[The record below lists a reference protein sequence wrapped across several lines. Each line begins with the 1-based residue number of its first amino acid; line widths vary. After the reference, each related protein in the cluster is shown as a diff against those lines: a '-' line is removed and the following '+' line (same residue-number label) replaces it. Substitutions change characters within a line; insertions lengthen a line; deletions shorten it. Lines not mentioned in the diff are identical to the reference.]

1 MSLGGLAGAL
11 ATLAFGVPSARAVSP
26 GVDPGGYVIERVVMV
41 QRHGVR
47 SPTQDAAA
55 LRRLADRPWPVWPVA
70 PGELTAHGAEGV
82 RLMGAGLSAALKAER
97 LLPATGCPAPGSV
110 VIVAD
115 GHDQRTRA
123 SGAALAETL
132 APECGLRATSG
143 ANEVAD
149 PLFDG
154 SGLSPLD
161 PETARAAM
169 AAEAGV
175 AGVETPET
183 RTALGVLRAV
193 TAPGGCQ
200 GEGWVCLSGPSR
212 VTASASGGK
221 IAGPLADGAIL
232 AEIFLLE
239 YAQGFPLAE
248 VAWGAARWPDF
259 FPSIM
264 AAHARAARLTRQ
276 TPYLAARHGAL
287 IAKAILSTLEDDGSP
302 ARAPNVT
309 IFVGHDTNL
318 SNMAG
323 LFGLDW
329 SLPGEPD
336 PTGPSVT
343 LAFELWRNPA
353 SGERR
358 VRPVVYYQTLLA
370 LRTLAP
376 KPVPRLAL
384 TFAGCVD
391 AEGCPLSVIAGVVRR
406 RLGREDADGAASPP
420 SVQDVPAR
428 LMRGTQPPKSIG
440 PSIRRLRRLP

>member
-1 MSLGGLAGAL
+1 MGRSIRRRAVFLGGLAGACTIL
-11 ATLAFGVPSARAVSP
+11 IVAIPWANAASLE
-26 GVDPGGYVIERVVMV
+26 VDPGGYVLERVVMV

-47 SPTQDAAA
+47 SPTQDSET
-55 LRRLADRPWPVWPVA
+55 LRRLTDRPWPAWPVA

-82 RLMGAGLSAALKAER
+82 RLMGAGLAAVLKAER
-97 LLPATGCPAPGSV
+97 LLPAKACPAPGSV

-132 APECGLRATSG
+132 APGCGLRPLSG
-143 ANEVAD
+143 APGVVD

-154 SGLSPLD
+154 SGLSPPN

-169 AAEAGV
+169 AAEAGA
-175 AGVETPET
+175 AGVDTPET
-183 RTALGVLRAV
+183 RKALDVLQAV
-193 TAPGGCQ
+193 TAPRGCQ
-200 GEGWVCLSGPSR
+200 GEGGVCLSGPSR

-221 IAGPLADGAIL
+221 IQGPLADGAIL

-239 YAQGFPLAE
+239 YAQGFPLAD
-248 VAWGAARWPDF
+248 VAWGASAEADF
-259 FPSIM
+259 LPSIM

-276 TPYLAARHGAL
+276 TPYLAARHGAPL
-287 IAKAILSTLEDDGSP
+287 AKAILAALDAEGSP
-302 ARAPNVT
+302 ARAPNFT

-336 PTGPSVT
+336 PTAPSVT

-358 VRPVVYYQTLLA
+358 VRPVVYYQTLQA
-370 LRTLAP
+370 LRSLAP
-376 KPVPRLAL
+376 GPGPVSRLAL
-384 TFAGCVD
+384 TFAGCAD
-391 AEGCPLSVIAGVVRR
+391 AEGCPLSVIAGVVHG
-406 RLGREDADGAASPP
+406 RLDAIGVNGAPVQSADHTPP
-420 SVQDVPAR
+420 S
-428 LMRGTQPPKSIG
+428 
-440 PSIRRLRRLP
+440 